1 MFVVACVWKSE
12 NNLRESVVIVP
23 KDKTQVVIPDSWLL
37 YPSHPPLN
45 LSVSMTDF
53 SVSST
58 KYNEPLGKL
67 NRWL

>member
-1 MFVVACVWKSE
+1 MCVE
-12 NNLRESVVIVP
+12 VREQLGGMGCYSP
-23 KDKTQVVIPDSWLL
+23 EDKTQVVLPDSWLL
-37 YPSHPPLN
+37 YPFHPPLN

-67 NRWL
+67 NKWL